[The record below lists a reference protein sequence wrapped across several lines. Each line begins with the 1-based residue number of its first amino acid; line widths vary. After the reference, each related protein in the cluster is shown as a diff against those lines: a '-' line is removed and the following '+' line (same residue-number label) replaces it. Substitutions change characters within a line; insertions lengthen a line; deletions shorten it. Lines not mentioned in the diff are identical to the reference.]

1 MEVRIGGS
9 SWRIVGIR
17 KDARGRPYDCAL
29 YVDAI
34 VSRGRVQHEV
44 RITGSKDPRPIEE
57 PGLPFPISD
66 LAGALITLIVFP
78 EQAALML
85 QARAP
90 TADCGDDDA
99 SELDDNDSSSSFSQE
114 AEP

>member
-1 MEVRIGGS
+1 M
-9 SWRIVGIR
+9 
-17 KDARGRPYDCAL
+17 
-29 YVDAI
+29 
-34 VSRGRVQHEV
+34 QHEV

-85 QARAP
+85 QARAL
-90 TADCGDDDA
+90 DSGDDDA
-99 SELDDNDSSSSFSQE
+99 SELDDSSSSESFSQE
-114 AEP
+114 PAS